1 MTALTWKDEYSIGI
15 EEIDK
20 QHMDFVKLMNRF
32 VVLFES
38 RAHLRLQDR
47 ILLELHKYSEYHFVS
62 EENLMIIYKYPEMA
76 NHEQEHK
83 VLLKTFQNK
92 VSGLREGRVNG
103 TDLIKYLAS
112 WFLQHTQEEDR
123 RFAQYINQRQATL
136 PGNV

>member
-1 MTALTWKDEYSIGI
+1 MIALTWKDEYSIGI

-20 QHMDFVKLMNRF
+20 QHMDFVKLINRF

-38 RAHLRLQDR
+38 GAHLRLQDR
-47 ILLELHKYSEYHFVS
+47 ILLELHKYAEYHFVS
-62 EENLMIIYKYPEMA
+62 EENLMIIYKYPEMT

-83 VLLKTFQNK
+83 VLLKTLQNK
-92 VSGLREGRVNG
+92 VSGLREGSVNG
-103 TDLIKYLAS
+103 TGLIKYLAN

-136 PGNV
+136 AGNV